1 MHIVRPR
8 HRRAHVLASIGLAA
22 ITALALSACGSD
34 EPADTSP
41 STTAPSAD
49 TGSPSTDEPSDPP
62 SSSATPDDTGA
73 DVEVEVTVAG
83 DTVTT
88 ASDRV
93 DVEVGQTVR
102 ITVTSDVAEEVH
114 VHGFDLSV
122 DLEPGEPGELEFEVT
137 DNPGP
142 GLYEVE
148 LEESGLLL
156 FQLEVR

>member
-8 HRRAHVLASIGLAA
+8 RRRAYVLASIGLAA
-22 ITALALSACGSD
+22 ITALTLSACG
-34 EPADTSP
+34 P
-41 STTAPSAD
+41 
-49 TGSPSTDEPSDPP
+49 DEPSDTTP
-62 SSSATPDDTGA
+62 STSASSEDGGSSGTEVD
-73 DVEVEVTVAG
+73 VEVTVVG

-93 DVEVGQTVR
+93 DAEVGQTVR
-102 ITVTSDVAEEVH
+102 ITVTSDHAEEVH

-122 DLEPGEPGELEFEVT
+122 DLEAGEPGEIEFEVT
-137 DNPGP
+137 DDPGP

>member
-1 MHIVRPR
+1 MHLVRPR
-8 HRRAHVLASIGLAA
+8 RGRAHVLASLGLAA

-34 EPADTSP
+34 EPSGTSP
-41 STTAPSAD
+41 SATASSED
-49 TGSPSTDEPSDPP
+49 TGSS
-62 SSSATPDDTGA
+62 GA

-88 ASDRV
+88 ANDRV
-93 DVEVGQTVR
+93 DAEVGQTVR

-137 DNPGP
+137 DDPGP